1 MNKLKISENINNL
14 GTENAF
20 VVLARSA
27 ELLREGHDVIN
38 LGIGQPDFRTAE
50 HIIEAAIKALKDG
63 HHGYTPGN
71 GILEL
76 REAVSEDILKRHQ
89 VEISP
94 EQVVIVPGGKVTM
107 WHCILMFGGKGKE
120 ILFPNP
126 GFPIYESAINFSGA
140 KPIPIPLLENKGF
153 SFDTEELIE
162 LINKNTSLII
172 INSPANPTGGVIS
185 NEILRKLV
193 KKLEEF
199 PDVCVLSD
207 EIYSQIL
214 YDQKFYS
221 MLQFEALRD
230 RLVVL
235 DGWSKTYAMTGWRIG
250 YGIWPKKLVDKA
262 TRLNVN
268 SVSCTNAAT
277 QYAAIAALKGPQ
289 DQVKQMVNEFYSR
302 KNIIVKETN
311 KIPGISCSMPE
322 GAFYI
327 MPNIRETR
335 LDSKKMENILLEK
348 LKIATVAGTS
358 FGSFGEGYIRLSYAN
373 SQKNIIRALK
383 RIKAYAFDNN
393 WGSSL

>member
-1 MNKLKISENINNL
+1 MNKFKISENINNL

-76 REAVSEDILKRHQ
+76 RESVSEDILKRHQ

-140 KPIPIPLLENKGF
+140 KPVPIPLLENKGF

-185 NEILRKLV
+185 YETLRKLV

-199 PDVCVLSD
+199 PDICVLSD

-302 KNIIVKETN
+302 KNIIVRETN
-311 KIPGISCSMPE
+311 QIPGISCSMPE
-322 GAFYI
+322 GAFYT
-327 MPNIRETR
+327 MPNIRETG
-335 LDSKKMENILLEK
+335 LDSKKMENVLLEK

-393 WGSSL
+393 WGSL

>member
-76 REAVSEDILKRHQ
+76 RESVSEDILKRHQ

-140 KPIPIPLLENKGF
+140 KPVPIPLLENKGF

-185 NEILRKLV
+185 YETLRKLV

-199 PDVCVLSD
+199 PDICVLSD

-250 YGIWPKKLVDKA
+250 YGIWPKKLEDKA

-311 KIPGISCSMPE
+311 QIPGISCSIPE

-327 MPNIRETR
+327 MPNIRETG
-335 LDSKKMENILLEK
+335 LDSKKMENVLLEK

-383 RIKAYAFDNN
+383 RIKTYAFENN
-393 WGSSL
+393 WGSL

>member
-1 MNKLKISENINNL
+1 MNKLKISENVNNL

-50 HIIEAAIKALKDG
+50 YIIEAAVKALKDG

-76 REAVSEDILKRHQ
+76 RESVSEDILKRHQ

-140 KPIPIPLLENKGF
+140 KPVPIPLLENKGF

-185 NEILRKLV
+185 YETLRKLV

-199 PDVCVLSD
+199 PDICVLSD

-311 KIPGISCSMPE
+311 QIPGISCSIPE

-327 MPNIRETR
+327 MPNIRETG
-335 LDSKKMENILLEK
+335 LDSKKMENVLLEK

-383 RIKAYAFDNN
+383 RIKTYAFENN
-393 WGSSL
+393 WGSL

>member
-76 REAVSEDILKRHQ
+76 RESVSEDILKRHQ

-140 KPIPIPLLENKGF
+140 KPVPIPLLENKGF

-185 NEILRKLV
+185 YETLRKLV

-199 PDVCVLSD
+199 PDICVLSD

-289 DQVKQMVNEFYSR
+289 DQVKKMVNEFHSR

-311 KIPGISCSMPE
+311 QIPGISCSMPE

-327 MPNIRETR
+327 MPNIKETG
-335 LDSKKMENILLEK
+335 LDSKKMENVLLEK

-383 RIKAYAFDNN
+383 RIKTYAFENN
-393 WGSSL
+393 WGSL

>member
-50 HIIEAAIKALKDG
+50 YIIEAAVKALKDG

-140 KPIPIPLLENKGF
+140 KPVPIPLLENKGF

-185 NEILRKLV
+185 YETLRKLV

-199 PDVCVLSD
+199 PDICVLSD

-311 KIPGISCSMPE
+311 QIPGISCSIPE

-327 MPNIRETR
+327 MPNIRETG
-335 LDSKKMENILLEK
+335 LDSKKMENVLLEK

-383 RIKAYAFDNN
+383 RIKTYAFENN
-393 WGSSL
+393 WGSL